1 MTEMLRQVTLDGFAA
16 DLVHAGI
23 PVISKIA
30 VARPKANT
38 IFPEL
43 LKPSGIDADSRRN
56 RTTPQVIRAGCFC
69 PKRFWVLLG
78 LPQATVP

>member
-43 LKPSGIDADSRRN
+43 LKSFCVDADSRRN
-56 RTTPQVIRAGCFC
+56 RSTSQVIRAGCFA
-69 PKRFWVLLG
+69 PRRFWVLHG
-78 LPQATVP
+78 LPQATIP